1 MSVIKGRQ
9 RRSLLIW
16 GLWATVLVTTMPALP
31 VKKEDI
37 DHDLAN
43 LGLPE
48 GGLLFLHSSLS
59 GIGNVQGGASTV
71 VDALIDALGPGG
83 TLVVPG
89 FTYPDDYPDSAD
101 PDWVFD
107 PTNTPSG
114 MGAISNEVR
123 TRAGALR
130 SLHLWHSVTAVG
142 PLAQNVV
149 TAGNKVECSAWD
161 ANSPMAW
168 VLDREGI
175 IMMLGVPYQNLTAVH
190 VWEVEFNVD
199 YRLTQDITR
208 RMVNGDGQI
217 IELVSQVHVRTD
229 WHPGSDFNRLGE
241 QMEDQGLV
249 RVGHVGNAVVRM
261 FTARDAHKMAR
272 TMYGNDPKSFLKQ
285 GALTPLSYGHTIQNV
300 RGTQCV
306 VDPDKAFPTAPP
318 CTPHKD

>member
-1 MSVIKGRQ
+1 
-9 RRSLLIW
+9 
-16 GLWATVLVTTMPALP
+16 MPALTI
-31 VKKEDI
+31 KKADI
-37 DHDLAN
+37 VRDLAK
-43 LGLPE
+43 LRLPE
-48 GGLLFLHSSLS
+48 AGLLFLHSSLS
-59 GIGNVQGGASTV
+59 AIGNVQGGAATV
-71 VDALIDALGPGG
+71 VDALMDALGPEG

-89 FTYPDDYPDSAD
+89 FTYPEDYPDSAD

-123 TRAGALR
+123 TRDGALR

-142 PLAQNVV
+142 PLAQSVV
-149 TAGNKVECSAWD
+149 SASNKVERSAWD

-168 VLDREGI
+168 VLDRESV

-199 YRLTQDITR
+199 YRLTQDVTR
-208 RMVNGDGQI
+208 RMVNERGQI
-217 IELVSQVHVRTD
+217 IELVSQVHARAD

-241 QMEDQGLV
+241 QMEDQDLV

-272 TMYGNDPKSFLKQ
+272 TMYRNDPKSFLKQ
-285 GALTPLSYGHTIQNV
+285 GTLTPLSYGHTIQNMK
-300 RGTQCV
+300 GTQCV

-318 CTPHKD
+318 ITAHQD